1 LTYEQKLEDLI
12 SLLDT
17 FPPGHRRSKPVVLG
31 YQYDENNQLMIYLA
45 QLKDIIDNIPRIK
58 AELKKLPLGASRGI
72 NGRIVHRGLLREG
85 TQYYHLNHTIMHY
98 TGGKVL
104 HTENAEDLGR
114 PEDFPDAILNLT
126 MQAFDAVYA
135 AIFIKD
141 GVHKTTIEERKT
153 NMRGY
158 YKELISPFSAGCFEN
173 ILSTWLQVVTMGNAI
188 DWSVDRNLT
197 FNENFG
203 NIMKSTMDYLCR
215 EGMNINRRG
224 KVYGEAR
231 PDYID
236 ERMTPDEKKMY
247 ATNYVLRMLNNIDV
261 PEEAHRHDRIIDLLD
276 INHVLNKPVSD
287 GTMDEVRIREYLTY
301 ADNDESAVNE
311 RCKDIWA

>member
-1 LTYEQKLEDLI
+1 
-12 SLLDT
+12 
-17 FPPGHRRSKPVVLG
+17 
-31 YQYDENNQLMIYLA
+31 
-45 QLKDIIDNIPRIK
+45 
-58 AELKKLPLGASRGI
+58 
-72 NGRIVHRGLLREG
+72 
-85 TQYYHLNHTIMHY
+85 
-98 TGGKVL
+98 
-104 HTENAEDLGR
+104 
-114 PEDFPDAILNLT
+114 
-126 MQAFDAVYA
+126 
-135 AIFIKD
+135 
-141 GVHKTTIEERKT
+141 
-153 NMRGY
+153 
-158 YKELISPFSAGCFEN
+158 
-173 ILSTWLQVVTMGNAI
+173 MGNAI

-197 FNENFG
+197 FVENFG
-203 NIMKSTMDYLCR
+203 NIMKNTMDYLCR